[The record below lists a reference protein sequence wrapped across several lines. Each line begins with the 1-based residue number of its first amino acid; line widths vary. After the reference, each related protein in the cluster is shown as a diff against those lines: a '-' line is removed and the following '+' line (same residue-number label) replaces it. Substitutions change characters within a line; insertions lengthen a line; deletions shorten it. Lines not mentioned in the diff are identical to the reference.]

1 MRILGLDLGSKRI
14 GVAISDSLGIT
25 AQGLGVIEKDKGEE
39 VIEYIKGVV
48 AKEGVS
54 EIVVG
59 LPLNMN
65 GSHGPKAQE
74 AEAFANGLREKLR
87 LPVNLWDERLTTM
100 EVERIMI
107 AGGASRNKRKKKKD
121 KLAAQVILQS
131 YLSARKTT

>member
-1 MRILGLDLGSKRI
+1 MRVLGLDLGSKRI

-25 AQGLGVIEKDKGEE
+25 AQGFDIIELGKGEE
-39 VIEYIKGVV
+39 AIEYLKGVV
-48 AKEGVS
+48 AREGVS

-74 AEAFANGLREKLR
+74 AEAFADGLREKLM
-87 LPVNLWDERLTTM
+87 LPVKLWDERLSTM
-100 EVERIMI
+100 EVERVMI

-131 YLSARKTT
+131 YLGARRTA